1 MIMNLNIGKKIK
13 YLRHEKDI
21 TQEEFAA
28 VLGVSYQ
35 SVSRWENDICYPDI
49 ELLPN
54 IAEFFGITVDSL
66 MGLDEAARKEN
77 LAKYLEA
84 FQEAVSQGR
93 IDDCIAIARKGVAEY
108 PDNYK
113 LLNKLMYALFL
124 AGDSDGNIPEWQE
137 NMRKYDS
144 EITMLGERIM
154 KYCPDQDIRLEA
166 AGRLAFNHC
175 EMGRREIGRAIF
187 ETLPSQKYCREA
199 QIWWGLDEGEK
210 LPFVRGR
217 IREGYAAMHHGIY
230 LLLEERLLPDEEL
243 LKVCRKLSDL
253 QELVFDGR
261 PPAEWG
267 TVRNHCTMA
276 ALCARLK
283 QYDLM
288 YDELRTAVEAARE
301 FDMRTEQYSVSSVL
315 FGNVTKGRTDYETSD
330 SRTLCEIVREKWL
343 AAEDFHAVRDSEA
356 FGKIIQVLA

>member
-1 MIMNLNIGKKIK
+1 MNLNIGNKIK
-13 YLRHEKDI
+13 CLRHEKDI
-21 TQEEFAA
+21 TQEEFAE

-49 ELLPN
+49 ELLPD

-66 MGLDEAARKEN
+66 MGVNEDGRKEKF
-77 LAKYLEA
+77 ARYMEQ

-108 PDNYK
+108 PNNYE

-124 AGDSDGNIPEWQE
+124 AGDSDGNMPEWQE
-137 NMRKYDS
+137 NMRKYDA

-187 ETLPSQKYCREA
+187 EALPSQKYCREA
-199 QIWWGLDEGEK
+199 QIWWGLDEEEK
-210 LPFVRGR
+210 LPFVRSR
-217 IREGYAAMHHGIY
+217 IQEGYASMYHGIY
-230 LLLEERLLPDEEL
+230 LLLSERLLTDEEL
-243 LKVCRKLSDL
+243 LKVGRKLFEL

-261 PPAEWG
+261 QPAEWG
-267 TVRNHCTMA
+267 TARNHCMMA
-276 ALCARLK
+276 ALYARSG

-288 YDELRTAVEAARE
+288 YDELVIVAEAARE
-301 FDMRTEQYSVSSVL
+301 FDMRPKHFSVSSVL
-315 FGNVTKGRTDYETSD
+315 FGSMTKGKTDFETSD
-330 SRTLCEIVREKWL
+330 SRTLCEIVRDKWL
-343 AAEDFHAVRDSEA
+343 AAEDFHKICNSEK
-356 FGKIIQVLA
+356 FQEIIQSLS